1 MLVEVILYSFVILS
15 ILDRIAFVNLF
26 CYDFIIFYIYFSTV
40 LEKGGKNSLIIYRP
54 RKSFLQNPL
63 PSSAFLLV
71 HFFGAGS
78 GRGTRLK
85 TTFEGMTSGSP

>member
-1 MLVEVILYSFVILS
+1 MIS
-15 ILDRIAFVNLF
+15 LF
-26 CYDFIIFYIYFSTV
+26 FYIYFSTV

-85 TTFEGMTSGSP
+85 TTFSGISFKNSKTVQTSFAIRSLDKIKKSS